1 MTVDDHSVALDVIA
15 FDADDTLWHNEIHYA
30 RAQQRLQALLAP
42 YRGDDGL
49 IDELYRTE
57 MANLAMFGY
66 GLKSFGLSM
75 IETALRVTEGRIQA
89 GDVAQILDLVKEMK
103 RTPVEL
109 LDHVLEVIPALAR
122 THNLMV
128 ITKGD
133 LLDQEDKMERSG
145 LAPFFRHVEVVSAK
159 TEDVYRALLE
169 RRRISPQRFL
179 MVGNSLRSDVL
190 PVLALGGHAVHI
202 PYAITWQH
210 EHATVTPQELAQ
222 PYAHLEHM
230 GLLPGHVEGLAAPHT
245 GR

>member
-1 MTVDDHSVALDVIA
+1 MTVDDRPAVPEVIA

-49 IDELYRTE
+49 VDELYRTE

-75 IETALRVTEGRIQA
+75 IETAIRVTRGRIQA
-89 GDVAQILDLVKEMK
+89 GDVDQILDLVKEMK
-103 RTPVEL
+103 RAPVEL
-109 LDHVLEVIPALAR
+109 LEHVAEVIPTLAR
-122 THNLMV
+122 SHTLMV

-133 LLDQEDKMERSG
+133 LLDQEDKMGRSG
-145 LAPFFRHVEVVSAK
+145 LAPYFCHVEVVSAK
-159 TEDVYRALLE
+159 TEEVYRALL
-169 RRRISPQRFL
+169 RKHQIPPQRFL

-190 PVLALGGHAVHI
+190 PVVALGGHGVHI

-210 EHATVTPQELAQ
+210 EQASATSRELDQ
-222 PYAHLEHM
+222 PYVHLEHV
-230 GLLPGHVEGLAAPHT
+230 GLLPGYLERLAAPHH
-245 GR
+245 G